1 VSSPSSPFKSKGG
14 IGRLRNAVRYSVQG
28 FRAAIR
34 EEAAFRQELLLI
46 LILLPVAFWIG
57 QTPLQIV
64 LLVVSLVC
72 VLVVELLNSAIEA
85 VADAISLETNPLLG
99 RAKDLGSAAVM
110 LSLMLAAGIWG
121 FLLINH
127 WFVML

>member
-1 VSSPSSPFKSKGG
+1 MSSPSSPFKSKGG
-14 IGRLRNAVRYSVQG
+14 VGRLRNAVRYSVQG

-64 LLVVSLVC
+64 LLEVSLVC

>member
-1 VSSPSSPFKSKGG
+1 MSSPSSPFKSKGG

>member
-1 VSSPSSPFKSKGG
+1 
-14 IGRLRNAVRYSVQG
+14 VRYSVQG
-28 FRAAIR
+28 FKAAIR

-64 LLVVSLVC
+64 LLEVSLVC

>member
-1 VSSPSSPFKSKGG
+1 MSSPSSPFKSKGG

-28 FRAAIR
+28 FKAAIR

>member
-1 VSSPSSPFKSKGG
+1 MSSPSSPFKSKGG
-14 IGRLRNAVRYSVQG
+14 VGRLRNAVRYSVQG

-46 LILLPVAFWIG
+46 LILLPIAFWIG

-85 VADAISLETNPLLG
+85 VADAISLEINPLLG

-110 LSLMLAAGIWG
+110 LCLMLAMGIWG

>member
-1 VSSPSSPFKSKGG
+1 MSSPSSPFKSKGG
-14 IGRLRNAVRYSVQG
+14 VGRLRNAVRYSVQG
-28 FRAAIR
+28 FKAAIR

-64 LLVVSLVC
+64 LLEVSLVC